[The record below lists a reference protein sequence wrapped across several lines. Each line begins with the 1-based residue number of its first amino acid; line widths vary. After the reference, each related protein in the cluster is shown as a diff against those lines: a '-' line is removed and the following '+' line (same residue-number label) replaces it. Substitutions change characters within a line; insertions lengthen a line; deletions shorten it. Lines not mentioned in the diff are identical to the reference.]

1 METTAAPIVHEDED
15 IHQKVVSTQD
25 PQSTVAGDTVETI
38 IVDGALNSEQ
48 DEVTVANEA
57 EPSSPPA
64 SPAPPPG
71 VTVVQ
76 VGREYRTEPTAA
88 LRSFTMPTNNSNMTV
103 SVQQSGIPE
112 KDVMVWEIA
121 DFSAFRKAAKISRFP
136 PLMSPSFGN
145 GCHLVIS
152 TFDRSRRGHVTG
164 HLELPFSKATR
175 NGVVHFTISITRPDS
190 KRPVLCRRLQLKI
203 SATQERSTIQKQ
215 RRSGTFR
222 LSSKGLFMQPR
233 WEHLVQSDTLH
244 IRVEL
249 QYFPFDAPVFVGS
262 EPVSHAN
269 LTGCQDMLADIR
281 QYCADDPLQSVEVK
295 VDDKIFHSCRF
306 LLCARSSR
314 FRNIFCPIT
323 VQGGNNR
330 LKSISNSAPTSI
342 TLTDIS
348 PDVLDQLL
356 TFIHSDTCSWLTA
369 SVSASANLLRQ
380 LDLLEAANLY
390 GVAALSTALTAT
402 LASQVNSDNFVQLF
416 EVADREGIDD
426 LKKACTNF
434 MDSMP
439 GSRVALMI
447 RNSGVH

>member
-1 METTAAPIVHEDED
+1 MEIVAAVPSIDNEATLE
-15 IHQKVVSTQD
+15 KVAPSTQD
-25 PQSTVAGDTVETI
+25 PQSSVDTVESI
-38 IVDGALNSEQ
+38 VVDGIVAADEPLEEEQ
-48 DEVTVANEA
+48 GIVEVEEEESN
-57 EPSSPPA
+57 
-64 SPAPPPG
+64 PPPG

-76 VGREYRTEPTAA
+76 VGREYRTEPSPE
-88 LRSFTMPTNNSNMTV
+88 LKNRSKEANHNI
-103 SVQQSGIPE
+103 QQSGIPE
-112 KDVMVWEIA
+112 KDVLVWEIA
-121 DFSAFRKAAKISRFP
+121 DFSAFRKAAKTSKFP
-136 PLMSPSFGN
+136 PLMSPAFGN

-152 TFDRSRRGHVTG
+152 SFDRSRRGHVTG

-175 NGVVHFTISITRPDS
+175 NGVVHLTISVTRPDS
-190 KRPVLCRRLQLKI
+190 KRPVLRTRLQLKLA
-203 SATQERSTIQKQ
+203 ATQERTAIHRQ

-233 WEHLVQSDTLH
+233 WEHLLYGDTLH
-244 IRVEL
+244 IRIEL

-262 EPVSHAN
+262 DSSVSHAN
-269 LTGCQDMLADIR
+269 ATFASCQDMLADIR

-295 VDDKIFHSCRF
+295 VDDKVFHSCRF
-306 LLCARSSR
+306 LLCARSSK
-314 FRNIFCPIT
+314 FRNIFSPAAP
-323 VQGGNNR
+323 QPSGPR
-330 LKSISNSAPTSI
+330 LKSISNSAPTSV

-348 PDVLDQLL
+348 PEVLDQLL
-356 TFIHSDTCSWLTA
+356 TFIHSDSCSWLIA
-369 SVSASANLLRQ
+369 SASANANLLKQ

-390 GVAALSTALTAT
+390 GVAALSAALTAT